1 MTRLKDL
8 DVSHNVLKRLPDVS
22 YWTSDTLR
30 KLNLAHN
37 KVSIMCNNRERVRRR
52 RKRRRGRRRRRKR
65 EREGGR
71 GTGREEVEEKK
82 VREERRE

>member
-1 MTRLKDL
+1 MTTLKDL

-37 KVSIMCNNRERVRRR
+37 KVSIMCNNRERV
-52 RKRRRGRRRRRKR
+52 
-65 EREGGR
+65 EGGER
-71 GTGREEVEEKK
+71 GGERGGGGGKES
-82 VREERRE
+82 VREEEGQEGKR